1 MTEREPAGPR
11 KLATGGCSVSPVA
24 AADSSMARTAS
35 AAASVS
41 GRAAL
46 CGSASADSSGTS
58 DRDRISSARR
68 RKPSSVKQRKTRPV
82 GLLHAGRFPIDRD
95 GKLRVELDEL
105 AADAGLVGERFEVFT
120 ELGPALGRVGP
131 GEALFERLELRQQG
145 RGFFRPDEGDAG
157 DVVDAVADEGLKIDD
172 LVGADAPFL
181 FERVCVVVRVF
192 ADVVNLHA
200 RLQELADVFV
210 VGDDPHLEAAFGC
223 LSHEGGDDVVGLPT
237 GIGNDRSSEG
247 LDHLHDDR
255 DLGGQ
260 IDGDFAAVGLIGGIS
275 VIPHPRPWGVE
286 GTNDVRG
293 LFLRADELQV
303 ASETEDGVG
312 RLAVGAGHLGY
323 GVKHLED
330 EGKRIN
336 DVQQVIHANSSL
348 TCPFS
353 PVNS

>member
-1 MTEREPAGPR
+1 MR
-11 KLATGGCSVSPVA
+11 
-24 AADSSMARTAS
+24 
-35 AAASVS
+35 
-41 GRAAL
+41 
-46 CGSASADSSGTS
+46 
-58 DRDRISSARR
+58 
-68 RKPSSVKQRKTRPV
+68 
-82 GLLHAGRFPIDRD
+82 
-95 GKLRVELDEL
+95 
-105 AADAGLVGERFEVFT
+105 GLVGELFEVLA
-120 ELGPALGRVGP
+120 ELGSALGRVGT
-131 GEALFERLELRQQG
+131 GEAFFERLELSQQG
-145 RGFFRPDEGDAG
+145 GGFFRPDEGDAG

-181 FERVCVVVRVF
+181 FERVFVVVRVF

-210 VGDDPHLEAAFGC
+210 VGDDPHLEAPFGR
-223 LSHEGGDDVVGLPT
+223 LPHEGGDDVVGLPT
-237 GIGNDRSSEG
+237 GIGNDRGSEG

-255 DLGGQ
+255 DLRGQ

-275 VIPHPRPWGVE
+275 VIPHPRPRGVE

-303 ASETEDGVG
+303 AGETEDGVG
-312 RLAVGAGHLGY
+312 RLAAGAGHLGY
-323 GVKHLED
+323 GVKNLED
-330 EGKRIN
+330 EGERIN